1 MMPIGVVE
9 AMCKECRDLREKAE
23 VLLEIYSGEPHQKD
37 RLYDLFVTYD
47 GSRYSVICPLCGW
60 RSAPL
65 DAGSRLE
72 YFNTVARVLASHA
85 HSKHGWARKYKRYP
99 RRFWDGERV
108 LAAETEYKC
117 TRCGAMLP
125 NFLMT
130 VLHEIAVH
138 GWEDKRAEEV
148 RGG

>member
-1 MMPIGVVE
+1 LISIGVVE
-9 AMCKECRDLREKAE
+9 AVHGDLREKAE
-23 VLLEIYSGEPHQKD
+23 VLLEIYSGEPHHKD
-37 RLYDLFVTYD
+37 RLYDLFVAYD
-47 GSRYSVICPLCGW
+47 SSYRFSVICPLCGW

-85 HSKHGWARKYKRYP
+85 YSKHGWARKYKRYP
-99 RRFWDGERV
+99 RRFWDGARV
-108 LAAETEYKC
+108 LAAETGYKC
-117 TRCGAMLP
+117 ARCGAMLP

-138 GWEDKRAEEV
+138 GWEE
-148 RGG
+148 